1 SGTARSGE
9 EVRLFDDN
17 GTHAGMGAAELI
29 ARSGA
34 RLEYVTPERMVAPD
48 MGGMNYPAYIK
59 TFTECGVKVTL
70 FERLRAVKRQGNKL
84 AAVLYNQ
91 YAKTTTERIV
101 DQVVV
106 EHGTIPADELY
117 FQLKPQSR
125 NLGEVDYA
133 AFADVR
139 PQTLA
144 SNPDGAFQLFRIGD
158 AVE

>member
-1 SGTARSGE
+1 
-9 EVRLFDDN
+9 
-17 GTHAGMGAAELI
+17 
-29 ARSGA
+29 
-34 RLEYVTPERMVAPD
+34 MVAPD

-91 YAKTTTERIV
+91 YAKTTAERIV

-117 FQLKPQSR
+117 FALKPQSR
-125 NLGEVDYA
+125 HLGEVDYA
-133 AFADVR
+133 AFAAVR
-139 PQTLA
+139 PQTLDRK
-144 SNPDGAFQLFRIGD
+144 SVVQGKRGSVRVDLGGGGIIKKKMYEI
-158 AVE
+158 V